1 MLLTTKE
8 VAAVLQ
14 VHPKHVYR
22 LLKRGLPAHRVGDE
36 WRFDEDEVRR
46 YCRARGEEATTP
58 VAPAVEQAFIAERAP
73 PLCAANGDV
82 AIELLL
88 DTARERGAALVGHVQ
103 ADHTSGLSLLR
114 RGAVLLAGCHGEVR
128 QDEALPGDARLA
140 RIHLAERELGLAFRR
155 GLRLRR
161 VSGVV
166 GRRLASRAPTAGIR
180 AHLDEA
186 LLHAGVE
193 LSRAYAGAAIYR
205 SHRDVVMA
213 VQRDAADVGL
223 ASRAWA
229 TSAGLGFLPL
239 VSEAYGLVLR
249 ADDLGDPRVV
259 ALCEIA
265 QSAAYRKSL
274 RGDLGYEPRR
284 AGEIRVSASG
294 PVDPVAP
301 TTTPRRT

>member
-1 MLLTTKE
+1 
-8 VAAVLQ
+8 VLK

-36 WRFDEDEVRR
+36 WRFDEAEVRR
-46 YCRARGEEATTP
+46 YCRTRGEEATSLSSL
-58 VAPAVEQAFIAERAP
+58 APPSLSPRSLGPSASGSPAATLPLGAASSAMP

-82 AIELLL
+82 ALEVLL
-88 DTARERGAALVGHVQ
+88 DTARDRGALVGHVQ
-103 ADHTSGLSLLR
+103 ADHTTGLALLR
-114 RGAVLLAGCHGEVR
+114 RGAVLLAGCHGDVPPEG
-128 QDEALPGDARLA
+128 ALPDGVSLA

-161 VSGVV
+161 VSGLV
-166 GRRLASRAPTAGIR
+166 GRRLATRAPTAGIR
-180 AHLDEA
+180 AHLDAA
-186 LLHAGVE
+186 LLAAGIE
-193 LSRAYAGAAIYR
+193 LSRAYDGADVYR

-213 VQRDAADVGL
+213 VLRDAAEVGL

-229 TSAGLGFLPL
+229 TTAGLGFLPL
-239 VSEAYGLVLR
+239 TSEAYGLVLR

-265 QSAAYRKSL
+265 QSAAYRKTL

-284 AGEIRVSASG
+284 TGEIRITA
-294 PVDPVAP
+294 AAK
-301 TTTPRRT
+301 